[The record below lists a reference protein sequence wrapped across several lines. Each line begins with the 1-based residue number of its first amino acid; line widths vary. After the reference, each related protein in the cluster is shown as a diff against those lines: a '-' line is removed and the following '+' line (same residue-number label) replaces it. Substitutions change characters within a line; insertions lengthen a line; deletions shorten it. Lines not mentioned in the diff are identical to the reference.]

1 MIIKRDWRYRLRQT
15 IAYSLLIFLL
25 ITTLFPLYIMI
36 STSLKP
42 EGNILPS
49 WDTLIPKEVTFKNY
63 VDVWKS
69 ANFNRYFLNSV
80 IVTVSVT
87 ILNIILDSIVAYALS
102 RKNFKGAN
110 LVLLII
116 LATMMIPA
124 QVLMIPLFILIKKLA
139 MYNTYWALILPFA
152 VQGFGIFLMKQYFD
166 GLPKSLDEAAR
177 IDGGGDFT
185 ILFRV
190 LFPISRPAIAVLGI
204 NTFLTTWNSFLYPL
218 IFTNT
223 DSMRT
228 LPIGIAYFNTL
239 HGIDYVHLM
248 AGSSIATI
256 PVIVVFLAFQKQII
270 SGLVRGAVKE

>member
-1 MIIKRDWRYRLRQT
+1 MIIKKDWRYRLRQT

-25 ITTLFPLYIMI
+25 VTTLFPLYIMI

-49 WDTLIPKEVTFKNY
+49 WDTLIPKEVTLKNY
-63 VDVWKS
+63 VDVWMS

-80 IVTVSVT
+80 IVTVAVT

-102 RKNFKGAN
+102 RKDFKGAN
-110 LVLLII
+110 LILLLI

-223 DSMRT
+223 DDMRT

>member
-1 MIIKRDWRYRLRQT
+1 MIIKKDWRYRLRQT

-49 WDTLIPKEVTFKNY
+49 WDTLIPKEVTLKNY
-63 VDVWKS
+63 VDVWMS

-80 IVTVSVT
+80 IVTVAVT
-87 ILNIILDSIVAYALS
+87 ILNIVLDSIVAYALS

-110 LVLLII
+110 LILLMI
-116 LATMMIPA
+116 LAAMMIPA

-190 LFPISRPAIAVLGI
+190 LFPISRPALAVLGI

-223 DSMRT
+223 DDMRT

>member
-190 LFPISRPAIAVLGI
+190 LVPISRTAIAVLGI

>member
-87 ILNIILDSIVAYALS
+87 ILNIILDSIVAYASS